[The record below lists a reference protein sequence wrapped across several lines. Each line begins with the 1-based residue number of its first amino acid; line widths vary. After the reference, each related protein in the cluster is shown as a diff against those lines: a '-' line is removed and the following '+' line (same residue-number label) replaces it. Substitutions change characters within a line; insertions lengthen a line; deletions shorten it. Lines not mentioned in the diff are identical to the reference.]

1 MRTRIIAIAA
11 LLVTALSAHADDV
24 VTVVTQNGQKAYSM
38 DKLSRIQL
46 NEDDLTVVDT
56 NEKGTTYAFDNV
68 QRILISLDATALNDA
83 TADSQPALT
92 LTISKDGTEMC
103 VDGWDSSQVASL
115 RVYDASGRSVMHSE
129 RWQGETIDISSL
141 PQGVYVVKA
150 GTHTA
155 KFRK

>member
-1 MRTRIIAIAA
+1 MRTRIIATIA
-11 LLVTALSAHADDV
+11 LLVTALGANADDV
-24 VTVVTQNGQKAYSM
+24 VTVVTQNGQKSYSM

-46 NEDDLTVVDT
+46 NEDNLMVVDS
-56 NEKGTTYAFDNV
+56 NEKGTTYAFDDV
-68 QRILISLDATALNDA
+68 QRILISLDATAVNDA
-83 TADSQPALT
+83 TADGKLT
-92 LTISKDGTEMC
+92 LTVSTDGTEMC
-103 VDGWDSSQVASL
+103 VDGWDSSQMASL
-115 RVYDASGRSVMHSE
+115 RVYDASGRSVMNSE

>member
-1 MRTRIIAIAA
+1 MRTRIIVTIA
-11 LLVTALSAHADDV
+11 LLVTALGAYADDV
-24 VTVVTQNGQKAYSM
+24 VTVVTQNGQKSYSM

-46 NEDDLTVVDT
+46 NEDNLMVVET
-56 NEKGTTYAFDNV
+56 NEKGTTYAFDDV
-68 QRILISLDATALNDA
+68 QRILISLDATAVNDA
-83 TADSQPALT
+83 TADGKLT
-92 LTISKDGTEMC
+92 LTVSTDGTEMC
-103 VDGWDSSQVASL
+103 VDGWDSSQMASL